1 MANTTQVILHHDI
14 DNVGKS
20 GELVKVRPGFARNFL
35 FPRLLAVP
43 ASTAAINRIE
53 HDRAVAKAKAEK
65 ARKEAQEAADQI
77 GKVTVKI
84 ARAAG
89 EDGKLFGAVTAKEI
103 ETAVKAAGIVIDRKK
118 MSLGEPLRSL
128 GVHVIPVKL
137 LGDIVGSLKVE
148 VVAQ

>member
-20 GELVKVRPGFARNFL
+20 GELVKVRPGFARNYL

-43 ASTAAINRIE
+43 ASAAAIHRIE
-53 HDRAVAKAKAEK
+53 HDRAVALAKAEK
-65 ARKEAQEAADQI
+65 ARKEAQETAQKI
-77 GKVTVKI
+77 GQVTVKI

-103 ETAVKAAGIVIDRKK
+103 ETAVKAAGIAIDRKK
-118 MSLGEPLRSL
+118 MALGEPLRSL
-128 GVHVIPVKL
+128 GIHVIPVKL